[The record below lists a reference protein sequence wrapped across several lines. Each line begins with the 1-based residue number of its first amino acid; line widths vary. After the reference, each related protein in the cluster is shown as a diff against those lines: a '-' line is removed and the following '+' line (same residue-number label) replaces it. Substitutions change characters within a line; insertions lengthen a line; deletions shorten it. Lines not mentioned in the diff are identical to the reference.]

1 MARRV
6 ALIEVEDVARLFQ
19 GLVTA
24 LAERDPGRL
33 RAGFEVAELYQQIVP
48 YRTHRNL
55 LGFTTHQDYEGAILG
70 LLAGVGGYASVEPDE
85 VRQTLAAEV
94 DSPNPDPT
102 LFREFAGARVR
113 LAAARVREVLSD
125 EDAYAPPAEAPPPA
139 ARASGPS
146 RAPAFE
152 LAEELPGAPA
162 PAAGAAPRSAGRSLS
177 CGACG
182 AALPDD
188 RPVVF
193 CPYCG
198 TAVGA
203 PTCARC
209 GDHLRPDW
217 KFCPRCGSPRSA

>member
-1 MARRV
+1 M
-6 ALIEVEDVARLFQ
+6 IEADDVARLFE
-19 GLVTA
+19 GLVAA
-24 LAERDPGRL
+24 LAARDPRRL
-33 RAGFEVAELYQQIVP
+33 HGGFEVAELYQQIVP

-55 LGFTTHQDYEGAILG
+55 LGFATHQDYEGAILG
-70 LLAGVGGYASVEPDE
+70 LLAGVGGYASVEPEE

-125 EDAYAPPAEAPPPA
+125 EDAYAPPAEPAPAEVQAPAAPP
-139 ARASGPS
+139 RV
-146 RAPAFE
+146 PAFE
-152 LAEELPGAPA
+152 LAEEPPA
-162 PAAGAAPRSAGRSLS
+162 SSARAIGAAARPSGGPLPCA
-177 CGACG
+177 ACG
-182 AALPDD
+182 TTLPQD
-188 RPVVF
+188 RPVIF

-198 TAVGA
+198 TAVGG

-217 KFCPRCGSPRSA
+217 KFCPRCGSPHPA